1 MWEEDA
7 GVNPLADANDHSLPD
22 RGWKD
27 GAVSGP
33 VRDTLSRYRLVRRLS
48 ALFDVTLGPL
58 ALLAVSLL
66 IIELLVRLDPPW
78 NRIVYATQIGIWAIF
93 LIAFAVELALAPKKR
108 LYLRRNWL
116 LVIALVVPS
125 LRVLRAARSLQFLR
139 TARVVRG
146 TSVVRGFTSLRRG
159 TEAVRSF
166 LGFSQ
171 LAFLAAIT
179 VMVWLAASGLV
190 YFLEANTASEIDS
203 VSDAMWWSATV
214 LTTVGISMEP
224 VSAEGRIVAIAL
236 RVFGVAV
243 IGYFTARMAAFF
255 FGRRKDG
262 DPSDA
267 SPATSAEVHALREEI
282 AHLRR
287 ELQDRDG

>member
-1 MWEEDA
+1 MSSRSDSRPAQSRPQAPASSRED
-7 GVNPLADANDHSLPD
+7 S
-22 RGWKD
+22 
-27 GAVSGP
+27 GA
-33 VRDTLSRYRLVRRLS
+33 RIDTLSRYRVVKHLS
-48 ALFDVTLGPL
+48 AFLDVTLGPL
-58 ALLAVSLL
+58 ALVAVTLL
-66 IIELLVRLDPPW
+66 IVELLFRLASPW
-78 NRIVYATQIGIWAIF
+78 NTAVYAIQIGIWVVF
-93 LIAFAVELALAPKKR
+93 LVAFAVELSVAPKKL

-116 LVIALVVPS
+116 LIVALVVPS

-146 TSVVRGFTSLRRG
+146 TSVVRGFTSIRRG

-179 VMVWLAASGLV
+179 AMVWLAASGLV
-190 YFLEANTASEIDS
+190 YFLEASTASEIDS

-243 IGYFTARMAAFF
+243 IGYFTARMAAYF
-255 FGRRKDG
+255 FGRRQDG
-262 DPSDA
+262 EAPEV
-267 SPATSAEVHALREEI
+267 TSAEVRALREEI

-287 ELQDRDG
+287 ELQSREES